1 MKKHHALFSRT
12 IPAIDGLYDYSSPEC
27 REQTVEALLD
37 NCALSRQRTELYW
50 KKMRRYYDGVH
61 DINYISGSFCEDMN
75 LPWTPAQSSD
85 GYVHVESQI
94 DPNIPDFEFS
104 PLGRY
109 SAVAAKQREDTVRR
123 ICDVNGIAEKN
134 ASNERRLNIYGSAVW
149 KIGWGESSYA
159 GTKRAD
165 VIIEAPMPEQIY
177 IDPAALSV
185 DASEYIAFV
194 YRMHNQRAFRLFADD
209 IKARGE
215 SFNDYLD
222 SSGGGVVYEDAYED
236 DNTVVITE
244 FWFRQPVSGTVSGT
258 RFNAGDIALCVLIN
272 GKEVKYIPKYWIN
285 TDCAMYPFV
294 IYNKVPNDG
303 SIWGKSELEQL
314 IPLIDAADRELTF
327 AQLNAAFCSNDVILA
342 EENAFSDGETPDNSP
357 DAVWKLRPGMMGKVQ
372 RLGNLSSTQ
381 VSQFNNHTL
390 WQNLME
396 QTTGNFEVN
405 QGKEPARVTTA
416 SGIALM
422 NERAKSRQTLK
433 KAGRTEGFK
442 RLYSLIDY
450 TALEFYEKGRFV
462 ERGADGFE
470 FDPDSYRSGELSGTF
485 PAVDIRIHVGD
496 GLNNSKAFTVSAVS
510 SLIGTAI
517 TEDNYKFVKAYVD
530 LIGLPMRNEICEY
543 LENKFSPAKNTDGKD
558 ILDEIVNDIR
568 KSESEETSD
577 TEQKVQNPFEAPVI
591 NL

>member
-1 MKKHHALFSRT
+1 M
-12 IPAIDGLYDYSSPEC
+12 
-27 REQTVEALLD
+27 
-37 NCALSRQRTELYW
+37 
-50 KKMRRYYDGVH
+50 
-61 DINYISGSFCEDMN
+61 
-75 LPWTPAQSSD
+75 
-85 GYVHVESQI
+85 
-94 DPNIPDFEFS
+94 
-104 PLGRY
+104 
-109 SAVAAKQREDTVRR
+109 
-123 ICDVNGIAEKN
+123 
-134 ASNERRLNIYGSAVW
+134 
-149 KIGWGESSYA
+149 
-159 GTKRAD
+159 
-165 VIIEAPMPEQIY
+165 
-177 IDPAALSV
+177 
-185 DASEYIAFV
+185 
-194 YRMHNQRAFRLFADD
+194 
-209 IKARGE
+209 
-215 SFNDYLD
+215 
-222 SSGGGVVYEDAYED
+222 
-236 DNTVVITE
+236 
-244 FWFRQPVSGTVSGT
+244 
-258 RFNAGDIALCVLIN
+258 
-272 GKEVKYIPKYWIN
+272 
-285 TDCAMYPFV
+285 
-294 IYNKVPNDG
+294 
-303 SIWGKSELEQL
+303 
-314 IPLIDAADRELTF
+314 IDAADRELTF

-357 DAVWKLRPGMMGKVQ
+357 GAVWKLRPGMMGKVQ

-470 FDPDSYRSGELSGTF
+470 FDPDSYRSGELSGAF

-543 LENKFSPAKNTDGKD
+543 LENKFSPAKNPPVQIIPMTQQTIRERIGITMSFTPPFPTVTSSLPSPYGRSGVVNRSPFFALSSCTFIEPKSMFR
-558 ILDEIVNDIR
+558 IAIVTIITIVSN
-568 KSESEETSD
+568 
-577 TEQKVQNPFEAPVI
+577 A
-591 NL
+591 